1 MKLFLRLTAV
11 LILSLIFRQ
20 ANAQDAI
27 HIALIPF
34 TATANAPQVTVDLVQ
49 NQVTTCFVNKSRF
62 LLLDR
67 GQTDRIKKELDAAKQ
82 NSSVYA
88 KVVAEQGHLA
98 GAEYIITGIVSP
110 FELASK
116 KVSTYVNS
124 KSVMVDQFHYIAHLT
139 LQINRV
145 ETGQVVYSQ
154 PLVISS
160 RDFDNKD
167 NADLLDN
174 VLCRLKNTVAEQ
186 VRNLFPVTM
195 MIVSVDQTK
204 KDGTIQKV
212 LVSGGGEMFD
222 DGKKATCP
230 GDDDLTTSSST
241 TAAAFK
247 TLGNLWGRKKIL
259 LDVVSE
265 EALVA
270 GGKTYN
276 REKTIGELKMESVQ
290 GDLALC
296 SVTAGDKDIKDYL
309 DKKKPLLVKIK
320 ADQ

>member
-1 MKLFLRLTAV
+1 MKSPLRLTAV

-20 ANAQDAI
+20 AYAQDAI

-34 TATANAPQVTVDLVQ
+34 TGSANTPQATIDMIQ
-49 NQVTTCFVNKSRF
+49 NQVSSCFVNKSRF

-67 GQTDRIKKELDAAKQ
+67 GQTDRLKKELDAAKQ
-82 NSSVYA
+82 NTSVYA

-98 GAEYIITGIVSP
+98 GAEYIITGTVIP
-110 FELASK
+110 LEMNQK

-124 KSVMVDQFHYIAHLT
+124 KSVMVDQYYSIAHLT

-154 PLVISS
+154 PLVINS
-160 RDFDNKD
+160 RDFDKKD

-174 VLCRLKNTVAEQ
+174 VLCRLKNTVADQ
-186 VRNLFPVTM
+186 VRTLFPVTM
-195 MIVSVDQTK
+195 MVVSVDQAK
-204 KDGTIQKV
+204 KDGTPQKV
-212 LVSGGGEMFD
+212 LVSGGAEMFD
-222 DGKKATCP
+222 NGKKATCP

-241 TAAAFK
+241 TASVFK
-247 TLGNLWGRKKIL
+247 SLGNMWGRKKIL

-265 EALVA
+265 EPLVA

-276 REKTIGELKMESVQ
+276 REKTIGELKMESVE

-296 SVTAGDKDIKDYL
+296 SVTGGDKDIKDYL

-320 ADQ
+320 KDQ

>member
-1 MKLFLRLTAV
+1 MKSPLRLTAV

-20 ANAQDAI
+20 AYAQDAI
-27 HIALIPF
+27 HIAIIPF
-34 TATANAPQVTVDLVQ
+34 SAGNNAPPATVDLVQ

-82 NSSVYA
+82 NTSVYA

-110 FELASK
+110 FEVASK
-116 KVSTYVNS
+116 KVSTYVNG
-124 KSVMVDQFHYIAHLT
+124 KSVMVDQFHSIAHLT

-154 PLVISS
+154 PLVVSS
-160 RDFDNKD
+160 RDFDKQTD
-167 NADLLDN
+167 ADLLDN
-174 VLCRLKNTVAEQ
+174 VLCRLKNTVADQ

-195 MIVSVDQTK
+195 MIVSVDQVK
-204 KDGTIQKV
+204 KDGTPQKV
-212 LVSGGGEMFD
+212 LVSGGAEMFD
-222 DGKKATCP
+222 NGKKATCP

-241 TAAAFK
+241 TAAVFK
-247 TLGNLWGRKKIL
+247 SLGNMWGRKKIM

-265 EALVA
+265 EQLVA

-276 REKTIGELKMESVQ
+276 REKTIGELKMESVE
-290 GDLALC
+290 GDLAVC
-296 SVTAGDKDIKDYL
+296 SVTGGEKDIKDYL
-309 DKKKPLLVKIK
+309 DKKKPLLVKMK